1 VGRAAERGICVLVDG
16 FIVSAAV
23 LAAVQ
28 ASPGVLSYLL
38 FGHCSAEPGHR
49 IVLEAMQ
56 ARPLLELGL
65 RLGEGTG
72 ALAAFPLVELAC
84 VLHDEMA
91 TFSSAG
97 VAEVAGAAGASSSS
111 SSSSSS
117 GTSAS

>member
-1 VGRAAERGICVLVDG
+1 
-16 FIVSAAV
+16 V

-28 ASPGVLSYLL
+28 ASPGILPYLL

-49 IVLEAMQ
+49 LVLEAMQ

-84 VLHDEMA
+84 ALHDEMA
-91 TFSSAG
+91 TFASAG
-97 VAEVAGAAGASSSS
+97 VAGASSTSS
-111 SSSSSS
+111 TSDTSNPSSTPRTT
-117 GTSAS
+117 GSASS